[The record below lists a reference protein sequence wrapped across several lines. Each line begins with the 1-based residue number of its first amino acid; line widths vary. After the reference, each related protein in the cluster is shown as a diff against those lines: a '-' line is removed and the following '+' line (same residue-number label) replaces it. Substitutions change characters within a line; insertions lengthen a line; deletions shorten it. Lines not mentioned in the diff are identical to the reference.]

1 VSIFLVTAYDA
12 LASLWATQTDM
23 TQGAGGHVVIDRR
36 ELEAFEASV
45 LTDDEVRRL
54 LEDVTHSVA
63 VEVQQQSPTRIVV
76 TMGLWLVGLAS
87 LWQLV
92 KVGIDHLR
100 RMSDTA
106 VLQKQVEVVAEVKAL
121 GYDEKQA
128 AQVVE
133 RLLKLIRTRPDDDS
147 VLKALQKMLSS

>member
-1 VSIFLVTAYDA
+1 
-12 LASLWATQTDM
+12 M
-23 TQGAGGHVVIDRR
+23 DRR

-45 LTDDEVRRL
+45 LADDEVRRM

-63 VEVQQQSPTRIVV
+63 VEVEQQTSTRVDV

-92 KVGIDHLR
+92 KVGIHHLR
-100 RMSDTA
+100 GLSDTA
-106 VLQKQVEVVAEVKAL
+106 VLQKQVEVVAEVKKTL
-121 GYDEKQA
+121 KSDEKQA

-133 RLLKLIRTRPDDDS
+133 RMLKSIRTRPDDDT
-147 VLKALQKMLSS
+147 VLKALQKMFSS